1 MAHGAVKGIAGAGHQ
16 SLWAQE
22 GSVVLCLVIFEGVFQ
37 EFHLVTR
44 DLMAQQRLF
53 YWRQHIPVK
62 DVK

>member
-1 MAHGAVKGIAGAGHQ
+1 VAHGAVKGIAGAGHQ

-22 GSVVLCLVIFEGVFQ
+22 GWVLLYLVIFGGVFQ
-37 EFHLVTR
+37 EFHLVAH
-44 DLMAQQRLF
+44 DLMTQQRLI